1 MAQKLRF
8 VRRPPVTLGAPFVI
22 RRRGLGE
29 TAYIDPTSG
38 ARVSGEGGGSSST
51 SSTSIYP
58 PPVPQLWNGGPPVYG
73 TTGSVGSAV
82 PEGTLLAV
90 TGTSPTYLVTGGQK
104 HWIPNGATF
113 NALGFQVSQIDYVD
127 RATFDSVPTG
137 ASLEDLSGQA
147 ATPAAAPSS
156 EQTATIAP
164 TVTSTPSIIQATPT
178 GVVATSMQSGAVW
191 DTALGGWLNPDGS
204 VFYPPTATTL
214 EAGAVY
220 NSTIGAYVNPDGSI
234 YGATTAASSF
244 TLTSPSTWPT
254 WMWVVVVGGGA
265 FLLLKKK

>member
-1 MAQKLRF
+1 MARTLRF
-8 VRRPPVTLGAPFVI
+8 VRRPQVALGAPFVI

-29 TAYIDPTSG
+29 TAYINPETS
-38 ARVSGEGGGSSST
+38 ARVSGESSLITTKPIFPGGD
-51 SSTSIYP
+51 P
-58 PPVPQLWNGGPPVYG
+58 GGPPV
-73 TTGSVGSAV
+73 SIV

-113 NALGFQVSQIDYVD
+113 NALGFQVSQVDYVS
-127 RATFDSVPTG
+127 RAVFDSVPTG

-147 ATPAAAPSS
+147 TTAPAASS
-156 EQTATIAP
+156 VQTSPIAP
-164 TVTSTPSIIQATPT
+164 TVTSTPSTIQATPT
-178 GVVATSMQSGAVW
+178 GVVATSMQAGAVW
-191 DTALGGWLNPDGS
+191 DAAVGGWLNPDGS
-204 VFYPPTATTL
+204 VYYPPTATTL
-214 EAGAVY
+214 QAGAVY